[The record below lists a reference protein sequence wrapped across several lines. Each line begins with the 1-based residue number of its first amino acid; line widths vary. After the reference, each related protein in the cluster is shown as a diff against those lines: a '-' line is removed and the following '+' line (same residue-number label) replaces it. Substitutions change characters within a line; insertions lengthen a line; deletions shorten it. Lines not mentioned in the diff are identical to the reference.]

1 MISVCKKKKAVPDTE
16 AQLNIASLSH
26 LQLLNITKE
35 SMCKPSHQLKH
46 AVGSPLKTTGCYPIS
61 VQHQEKIFTNTFYCV

>member
-46 AVGSPLKTTGCYPIS
+46 AVGSPLETIGSYPIS
-61 VQHQEKIFTNTFYCV
+61 VQHQEKIFTTKFYCV